1 MYYSLEGP
9 EALKMRLAYIGDQ
22 TVLWLD
28 NLHECLYVARM
39 AGSHL
44 HNGNVVVGGEPEERL
59 GHTYIVVEIALGE
72 KDIETLR
79 EHRRD
84 KFLCG
89 GLAVG
94 ACDADDGNVELAA
107 VVTRQELESAQAVID
122 NDIPWV
128 YPSRSVCHGTLRF
141 INNSKRASLLQCSGS
156 KLVSIERPSLQ
167 CNEDGIGWT
176 VTAVGCYY
184 RVAFIYLIKL
194 FYVHFTCFLCK
205 STSKMAYDE
214 EKEDNFCKIYLF
226 LFCISHKMCYIC
238 KRIKTIFRKYAVF
251 DKRWRTADESR

>member
-9 EALKMRLAYIGDQ
+9 EALEMCLAYIGDQ

-28 NLHECLYVARM
+28 NLHECPYVARM

-122 NDIPWV
+122 YYIAWV
-128 YPSRSVCHGTLRF
+128 GVSFGVGGGIFRFVDNGVGTP
-141 INNSKRASLLQCSGS
+141 LLQGSGS
-156 KLVSIERPSLQ
+156 KLVSVERPSLQ

-226 LFCISHKMCYIC
+226 YFVF
-238 KRIKTIFRKYAVF
+238 RIRCVTFAR
-251 DKRWRTADESR
+251 E